1 MTRVH
6 KFVLGALIVVAAAV
20 GGALAPD
27 LFGAGAATGTT
38 STTTTTSASPG
49 RSSNEDANHESGE
62 SAAREV
68 AEDNGTATFG
78 HDGHGHGTGAHE
90 DAEKSVTG
98 AAAAKAQA
106 AAVKAVGS
114 GTAGAVTTDRP
125 GTGYEVTVTKTDGST
140 VDVHLDSSF
149 SVLQDGH
156 AGGDASAS
164 G

>member
-1 MTRVH
+1 MRRVH
-6 KFVLGALIVVAAAV
+6 KFILGALIVVAAAV

-49 RSSNEDANHESGE
+49 RSNEEANHESGE
-62 SAAREV
+62 SAAREA

-78 HDGHGHGTGAHE
+78 HHGDGHGTAAHE

-114 GTAGAVTTDRP
+114 GTAGAVTSDRP

-149 SVLQDGH
+149 TVQQDGH
-156 AGGDASAS
+156 AAGDASAS
-164 G
+164 A